1 MPDPISPQYRAR
13 MNRLAKGID
22 EALNG
27 KRKPGKKPV
36 VGFILLTAEFGK
48 IDGGRVN
55 YISNGER
62 ADMIAM
68 LREYLARVEGR
79 YVEPDSSRGPQ

>member
-1 MPDPISPQYRAR
+1 MNKLAR
-13 MNRLAKGID
+13 TID
-22 EALNG
+22 EYFNG
-27 KRKPGKKPV
+27 KRKPGKSPK

-55 YISNGER
+55 YISNGDRET
-62 ADMIAM
+62 MITM

-79 YVEPDSSRGPQ
+79 YSDGPGTKQ